1 MGRWVYGCDVCQEVC
16 PWNQKHAHPTAEP
29 AFQSRDGFEAPDLQ
43 ELLGLDPEAFS
54 RRFRKSPIK
63 RTKRRGLLRN
73 AAVALGNLK
82 RPESVPALAKALG
95 DQEPLVRGHA
105 AWALGE
111 IGGEA
116 AVAALREAEGEEDED
131 VKLEIGKAL
140 GKAMTSDE

>member
-1 MGRWVYGCDVCQEVC
+1 M
-16 PWNQKHAHPTAEP
+16 
-29 AFQSRDGFEAPDLQ
+29 
-43 ELLGLDPEAFS
+43 
-54 RRFRKSPIK
+54 
-63 RTKRRGLLRN
+63 
-73 AAVALGNLK
+73 
-82 RPESVPALAKALG
+82 
-95 DQEPLVRGHA
+95 VRGHA